1 MDQTAGMRPLSL
13 ARRRWARLAVAF
25 LFFLNGVLLA
35 TWAARIPAIQTHLAL
50 APAILGSVLFSG
62 AAGALAGMSGG
73 GYLAARYGSRRI
85 VILATLSLCLMLTLV
100 AVAPSLP
107 LLIASV
113 ALLGASSGAMDV
125 SMNTQGVAAERL
137 YGQPILNSFHA
148 CYSLGSL
155 AGSLRGGLIAGYGI
169 PLLPHFSGVALAG
182 AILTLCC
189 IPALLPSSHDQPA
202 GERTGE
208 AGRGVRFARPSR
220 ATLALGLIAF
230 CSLFGEGAMAD
241 WSALYLNNNLHS
253 GAGLAPIGYAIFSVM
268 MMTSRGLGD
277 ALTARVG
284 AALMVRLG
292 GLLAASGLT
301 LVLLSPW
308 LVLAL
313 CGFVLIGCGL
323 SVTFPLTLSAA
334 GRLAG
339 QGQATSTALAAVAT
353 CGYTGLMAGPP
364 TIGFVASFVGLR
376 LALGI
381 IILLSLSISLLA
393 GATEDQAPSTPQS
406 LYPQIAREGNKAA
419 SSASSTEDL

>member
-1 MDQTAGMRPLSL
+1 MDQTAGMHPLSL

-35 TWAARIPAIQTHLAL
+35 TWAARIPAVQARLAL
-50 APAILGSVLFSG
+50 APALLGSVLFSG

-85 VILATLSLCLMLTLV
+85 VTLATFSLCVMLTLV

-155 AGSLRGGLIAGYGI
+155 AGSLLGGLIAGYDI
-169 PLLPHFSGVALAG
+169 PLLPHFSGVALVG

-189 IPALLPSSHDQPA
+189 IPGLLPSSHDQPA

-208 AGRGVRFARPSR
+208 ARRVIFARPSR
-220 ATLALGLIAF
+220 ATLVLGLIAF

-268 MMTSRGLGD
+268 MMVSRSVGD
-277 ALTARVG
+277 ALTARLG
-284 AALMVRLG
+284 AALMIHLG
-292 GLLAASGLT
+292 GLLAASGLA
-301 LVLLSPW
+301 LVLLAPW
-308 LVLAL
+308 LVLAF
-313 CGFVLIGCGL
+313 CGFALIGCGL
-323 SVTFPLTLSAA
+323 SVIFPLTLSSA
-334 GRLAG
+334 GRFAG

-381 IILLSLSISLLA
+381 IILLSLGISLLA
-393 GATEDQAPSTPQS
+393 GAADRQQA
-406 LYPQIAREGNKAA
+406 RH
-419 SSASSTEDL
+419 